1 MYPFLATVRMPLQD
15 DIVREAQTMR
25 RLHHPNV
32 LLLHVSFVHKQM
44 LWMVEPYIAGGSMLN
59 IMKYAYPEASSSTA
73 GSMLRPSVPMEQS
86 TFVALP
92 AVCHGSFIHPWLL
105 LCRA

>member
-1 MYPFLATVRMPLQD
+1 MTVCMRAQD

-59 IMKYAYPEASSSTA
+59 IMKYAYPEAS
-73 GSMLRPSVPMEQS
+73 P
-86 TFVALP
+86 
-92 AVCHGSFIHPWLL
+92 
-105 LCRA
+105 